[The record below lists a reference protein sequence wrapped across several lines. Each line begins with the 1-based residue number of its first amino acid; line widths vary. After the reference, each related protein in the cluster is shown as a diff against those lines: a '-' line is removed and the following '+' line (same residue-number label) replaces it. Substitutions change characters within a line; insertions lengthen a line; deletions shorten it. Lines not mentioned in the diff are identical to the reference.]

1 MESRT
6 GWIIDVARSVA
17 TVRAALQLWL
27 KVVESS
33 GTHPRHFPECAA
45 EFEHA
50 VPLTV
55 RQIEALLDDS
65 PAHIADHSVFVT
77 AAEAADRTGLSKR
90 TVQRKLNQ
98 MKIEPHSV
106 HRNCKFYTY
115 TDMSRAVG
123 TLMKQALNR
132 KERKVGRPIKL
143 RWD

>member
-6 GWIIDVARSVA
+6 GWILDDPSAIA
-17 TVRAALQLWL
+17 TVRAALRLWL

-33 GTHPRHFPECAA
+33 STHPRHFPESIE

-50 VPLTV
+50 GPLTV
-55 RQIEALLDDS
+55 KQVENLLAEG
-65 PAHIADHSVFVT
+65 PEHCADHSVYVT
-77 AAEAADRTGLSKR
+77 TAEAADRTGLSKR